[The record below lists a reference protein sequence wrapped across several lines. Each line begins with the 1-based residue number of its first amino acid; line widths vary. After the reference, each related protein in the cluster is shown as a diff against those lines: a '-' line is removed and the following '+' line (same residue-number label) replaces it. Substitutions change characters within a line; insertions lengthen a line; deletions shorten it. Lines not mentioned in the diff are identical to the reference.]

1 MTPIP
6 WKIKPM
12 FLSMLF
18 KALYEP
24 YHALQSNWSSALHQ
38 EWPPP
43 LLIFCISD
51 YHPEILKFKCHLR
64 PFFIPPSASNLMASW
79 TLRTNFTL

>member
-12 FLSMLF
+12 FLSLLF

-24 YHALQSNWSSALHQ
+24 YHVLQSNWSSALHQ

-43 LLIFCISD
+43 LLTFCISD
-51 YHPEILKFKCHLR
+51 TEAQVSPAALLD
-64 PFFIPPSASNLMASW
+64 SAISKQSYGLLDS
-79 TLRTNFTL
+79 